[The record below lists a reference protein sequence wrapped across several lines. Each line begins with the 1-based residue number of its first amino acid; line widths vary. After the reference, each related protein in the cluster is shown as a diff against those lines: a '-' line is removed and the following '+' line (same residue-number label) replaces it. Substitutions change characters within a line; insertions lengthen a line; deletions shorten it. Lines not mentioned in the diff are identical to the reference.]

1 VHVGKGKAK
10 QGEICVIL
18 LFFTSLCCFVGIEMQ
33 KEEKQEEEK
42 VPGGAGALACL
53 IQSCAQLLSLN
64 GKYTFLF
71 LFLTVRA
78 ISASFQNCMKISDSG
93 RGIFYCI

>member
-42 VPGGAGALACL
+42 VPGGRWGVGLPHTVMCTA
-53 IQSCAQLLSLN
+53 
-64 GKYTFLF
+64 TFPKRKVYF
-71 LFLTVRA
+71 F
-78 ISASFQNCMKISDSG
+78 
-93 RGIFYCI
+93 IFVF